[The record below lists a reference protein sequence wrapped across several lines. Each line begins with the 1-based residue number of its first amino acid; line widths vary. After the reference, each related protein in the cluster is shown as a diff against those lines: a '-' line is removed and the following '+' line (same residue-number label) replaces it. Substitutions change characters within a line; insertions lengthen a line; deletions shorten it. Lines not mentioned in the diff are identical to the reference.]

1 MAKQVNYTEDL
12 TNQIIADYDGGNGM
26 SVQEIADKIGK
37 PVASVR
43 AKLVRE
49 QVYVPQE
56 KVKAERKTG
65 PGKKDII
72 RDLVPFVGEETA
84 NGLMGAKKDALVSI
98 RDYFN
103 SNSD

>member
-12 TNQIIADYDGGNGM
+12 TNEIIADYDGGNGM
-26 SVQEIADKIGK
+26 SVEDIADKIGK

-56 KVKAERKTG
+56 KPKAGGAKG

-72 RDLVPFVGEETA
+72 RELSPHIGEEIA
-84 NGLMGAKKDALVSI
+84 NGLMGGKKDALI
-98 RDYFN
+98 GLRDHFVN
-103 SNSD
+103 ND